1 MGKDHTCGDLTT
13 CYQKTN
19 ETMRKSKNA
28 LKMEKQHSKID
39 GIQQRVIRGKF
50 IVMQAKHKKTLK
62 PSNLPP
68 KEIRKRSKA
77 QS

>member
-1 MGKDHTCGDLTT
+1 MQKDHTCGDLTT
-13 CYQKTN
+13 CYKKTN
-19 ETMRKSKNA
+19 ESMRKSKNA
-28 LKMEKQHSKID
+28 SKMEEQHSRID
-39 GIQQRVIRGKF
+39 GIQQRVLGGKF

-68 KEIRKRSKA
+68 KEIRKGNKA

>member
-1 MGKDHTCGDLTT
+1 MGKNHTCGDLKT
-13 CYQKTN
+13 CYKKTD

-28 LKMEKQHSKID
+28 LRMEKQHSKIG

-50 IVMQAKHKKTLK
+50 IVMQDKHKKTLK
-62 PSNLPP
+62 LSNLPP
-68 KEIRKRSKA
+68 KEIRKRNKA